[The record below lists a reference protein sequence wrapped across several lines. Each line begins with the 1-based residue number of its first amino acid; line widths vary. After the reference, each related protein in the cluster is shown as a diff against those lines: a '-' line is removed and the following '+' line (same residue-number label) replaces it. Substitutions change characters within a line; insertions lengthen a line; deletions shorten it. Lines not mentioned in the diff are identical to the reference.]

1 MSDTASH
8 PAPSLIPNAPGD
20 APQTLTPDVAVI
32 GGGSGGLTTAA
43 VMASFGVPVVLIEK
57 HKMGGDCLN
66 VGCVPSK
73 AILAAAKH
81 AHAIMEASKFGIH
94 AKGTGDA
101 PFDVDF
107 SQVHDHI
114 KDVIGTIAPVDSVQ
128 RYEGLG
134 VTVLGGEAKFTGPQT
149 LQVGNT
155 TVKAR

>member
-1 MSDTASH
+1 MSTPSPQNTPSLE
-8 PAPSLIPNAPGD
+8 PAPPGD
-20 APQTLTPDVAVI
+20 TPQTLTPDVAVI

-81 AHAIMEASKFGIH
+81 AHAIMEGPKFGIH
-94 AKGTGDA
+94 AKGKKGA

-107 SQVHDHI
+107 FDR
-114 KDVIGTIAPVDSVQ
+114 PRPYQ
-128 RYEGLG
+128 RRDRNHRASGFGRAL
-134 VTVLGGEAKFTGPQT
+134 
-149 LQVGNT
+149 
-155 TVKAR
+155 